1 MCSISTL
8 TFIDVGEKQCV
19 MACLST
25 LGKNP
30 NHVFYKMLKSKY
42 FDSHQVSFVCPPCVE
57 KGITEACKHCQ
68 DFVPPW
74 ISDNS
79 GLITDL
85 FEEDEEANARE
96 NMGTFYVF
104 YVFYVITLKKKL
116 IRRRKGVITNHGPH
130 CFEAN
135 IVDRMFS
142 LPKKEIDEV
151 VRRVYITLDP
161 CAGSDGPASSDFALV
176 AIVEP
181 CTIIAMD
188 QIPAVKTEDYA
199 GRMVE
204 VFKQIRERCP
214 VATFI
219 VDNESGTGMFA
230 GDAEALLSQ
239 HFTNQV
245 FMCDFYNRKPGTL
258 TTNAA
263 KKEMMELTRTEL
275 EMGNVR
281 FATDLITTHP
291 KPLEMAA
298 EFKAQLKAYERI
310 VKTSKSFGKVA
321 TVVFS
326 GKAGGRTKDDLA
338 VTLQR
343 GIRDISVFKR
353 EKRYREYHRFPV
365 SIRQ

>member
-1 MCSISTL
+1 
-8 TFIDVGEKQCV
+8 
-19 MACLST
+19 
-25 LGKNP
+25 
-30 NHVFYKMLKSKY
+30 
-42 FDSHQVSFVCPPCVE
+42 
-57 KGITEACKHCQ
+57 
-68 DFVPPW
+68 
-74 ISDNS
+74 
-79 GLITDL
+79 
-85 FEEDEEANARE
+85 
-96 NMGTFYVF
+96 
-104 YVFYVITLKKKL
+104 
-116 IRRRKGVITNHGPH
+116 
-130 CFEAN
+130 
-135 IVDRMFS
+135 
-142 LPKKEIDEV
+142 
-151 VRRVYITLDP
+151 
-161 CAGSDGPASSDFALV
+161 
-176 AIVEP
+176 
-181 CTIIAMD
+181 
-188 QIPAVKTEDYA
+188 
-199 GRMVE
+199 
-204 VFKQIRERCP
+204 
-214 VATFI
+214 
-219 VDNESGTGMFA
+219 
-230 GDAEALLSQ
+230 
-239 HFTNQV
+239 
-245 FMCDFYNRKPGTL
+245 MCDFYNRKPGTL